1 MSNQTLAEIRA
12 KRKKLEDDYR
22 REVAALEKEIAESS
36 KVERANAVGQI
47 RQLMEEFNIT
57 TEDLS
62 TRKKAQSKSKSKG
75 TVAVQ
80 FRGPNGETWTGRGR
94 QPKWLGDNREQY
106 RV

>member
-1 MSNQTLAEIRA
+1 MSNQPLAEIRA
-12 KRKKLEDDYR
+12 KRKKLEEDYR

-36 KVERANAVGQI
+36 KVERANAVVQI

-57 TEDLS
+57 AEHLS
-62 TRKKAQSKSKSKG
+62 ARRKAQSKSKG

>member
-1 MSNQTLAEIRA
+1 MSNQPLAEIRA

-57 TEDLS
+57 AEDLS
-62 TRKKAQSKSKSKG
+62 TRKKGQSKSKG

>member
-1 MSNQTLAEIRA
+1 MSNQPLAEIRA

-57 TEDLS
+57 TDDLS
-62 TRKKAQSKSKSKG
+62 TRKKAQSNSKG
-75 TVAVQ
+75 TVAIQ

-94 QPKWLGDNREQY
+94 QPKWLGENREQY
-106 RV
+106 RL